1 MSGGNIKPLH
11 AMPQYCFPGVKGDPG
26 VLKAVRTM
34 AKPIHGM
41 FMVRNLNTEQTLGSF
56 VMGNTSGYDG
66 RWFLGRIRKH
76 KTQPGRF
83 EILIRRNKTC
93 YYKTVDSEHDLAD
106 ELRFMDVDA
115 DVEFSSASGGWITT
129 PDAEFTEIGF
139 SSGEPSRTNGWES
152 LSQ

>member
-1 MSGGNIKPLH
+1 MSGNIKPLH
-11 AMPQYCFPGVKGDPG
+11 EIPQYCFPGIKGDPG
-26 VLKAVRTM
+26 LLKTLRTM
-34 AKPIHGM
+34 CKPIHGL
-41 FMVRNLNTEQTLGSF
+41 FMVRNQNSEQTLGSF
-56 VMGNTSGYDG
+56 VMGSTHDFGG

-139 SSGEPSRTNGWES
+139 SSGESSGADAWDELTK
-152 LSQ
+152 

>member
-1 MSGGNIKPLH
+1 MSGNIFPLH

-26 VLKAVRTM
+26 ILKAVRTM

-41 FMVRNLNTEQTLGSF
+41 FMVRNQNSEQTLGSF
-56 VMGNTSGYDG
+56 VLGSTQDYAG
-66 RWFLGRIRKH
+66 RWFLGRVRKH
-76 KTQPGRF
+76 KTQPGRY
-83 EILIRRNKTC
+83 EILIRRNRTC

-129 PDAEFTEIGF
+129 SDAEFTEMGF
-139 SSGEPSRTNGWES
+139 STGETSGANAWE
-152 LSQ
+152 LLTQ

>member
-1 MSGGNIKPLH
+1 MSGNIKPLYTI
-11 AMPQYCFPGVKGDPG
+11 PSSYFPGVSGDPG
-26 VLKAVRTM
+26 LLKTLRTM
-34 AKPIHGM
+34 CKPIHGL
-41 FMVRNLNTEQTLGSF
+41 FLVRNQNSEQTLGSF
-56 VMGNTSGYDG
+56 VLSYGTQFSG

-93 YYKTVDSEHDLAD
+93 YYKAVDSEHDLAD
-106 ELRFMDVDA
+106 EIRFMDVDA

-139 SSGEPSRTNGWES
+139 SSGESSGADAWDKLT
-152 LSQ
+152 Q

>member
-1 MSGGNIKPLH
+1 MSGNVKPLH
-11 AMPQYCFPGVKGDPG
+11 EIPQYCFPGIKGDQG
-26 VLKAVRTM
+26 LLKTLRTM
-34 AKPIHGM
+34 CKPIHGL
-41 FMVRNLNTEQTLGSF
+41 FMVRNQNTEQMRGSF
-56 VMGNTSGYDG
+56 ILSSTNSFGG

-129 PDAEFTEIGF
+129 PDAEFTTIGF
-139 SSGEPSRTNGWES
+139 SSGESSGAEAWDT
-152 LSQ
+152 LTQ